1 LIPVLFGG
9 LPLILWPV
17 HIVFL
22 ELIIDPACSMIFEA
36 EIEEK
41 NVMSRPPKDI
51 NEPFFGARKIIF
63 SCMQG
68 IGILVISLLV
78 YFISLKLG
86 YSEKSVRTLTFVTL
100 IASNIAVILSNRSW
114 STNFFKILITPNK
127 AVKWI
132 IGGSIFFMILIL
144 NITFL
149 LDLFQFEKIGYLE
162 LMICTIAGFSSI
174 IWFEIY
180 KQKNKT

>member
-1 LIPVLFGG
+1 
-9 LPLILWPV
+9 
-17 HIVFL
+17 
-22 ELIIDPACSMIFEA
+22 
-36 EIEEK
+36 
-41 NVMSRPPKDI
+41 MSRPPKDI
-51 NEPFFGARKIIF
+51 NEPFFGARKIFF

-68 IGILVISLLV
+68 VGILIISLLV

-180 KQKNKT
+180 KQKNKTWNIIQDSI